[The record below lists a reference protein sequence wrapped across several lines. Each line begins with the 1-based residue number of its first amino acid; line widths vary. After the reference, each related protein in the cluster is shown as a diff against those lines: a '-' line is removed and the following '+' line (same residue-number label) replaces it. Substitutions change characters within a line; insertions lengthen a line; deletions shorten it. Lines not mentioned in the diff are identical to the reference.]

1 MVVEPAA
8 VQPVKANVYPLFTP
22 LARTASTRPAAVEVA
37 EAEPAGEVA
46 EAEAEGEVAPAEA
59 DGEVLL
65 APLDADWSAGA
76 EAAGGADV
84 VLPVPEAEAAVVSA
98 VGCAPLL
105 AEGAAAPVLACP
117 EAD

>member
-1 MVVEPAA
+1 LLVSLEVEG
-8 VQPVKANVYPLFTP
+8 
-22 LARTASTRPAAVEVA
+22 VE
-37 EAEPAGEVA
+37 
-46 EAEAEGEVAPAEA
+46 
-59 DGEVLL
+59 
-65 APLDADWSAGA
+65 
-76 EAAGGADV
+76 AGGGGAL